1 MGKIRTK
8 KIVLLGVWVVLLASL
23 IVAINVLGK
32 PPASPRPGG
41 PPTNPMPK
49 LSAEKLEADWPQ
61 ILAQAAAP
69 PRGDAGARYT
79 LAEFGDFQ
87 CPQCGAARP
96 LLEKMLAQHP
106 KQVNLIFVHRPIPS
120 IHKWAMPSGQA
131 SEIAADQGKFWPMYD
146 ILYSHQDDL
155 EPGFYGDY
163 AAKAGLDKA
172 FFQKEFDAG
181 QGIDKLKASA
191 RFAEGEGIDETPT
204 VLVHDN
210 IAKTVNVYI
219 GMATQGNVKA
229 GIPYPALDKLIA
241 DPPWGK

>member
-1 MGKIRTK
+1 MGKVGTK

-32 PPASPRPGG
+32 PPASSRPGG

-61 ILAQAAAP
+61 IMAHAAAP

-120 IHKWAMPSGQA
+120 IHEWAMPSGQA

-155 EPGFYGDY
+155 EPGFYGGY

-172 FFQKEFDAG
+172 FFQKAFDAG

-219 GMATQGNVKA
+219 GMATQGNVKV
-229 GIPYPALDKLIA
+229 GIPYSALDKLIA